1 MGCFKYCSLKTVA
14 DRMTGAIFILVRE
27 QGTLWGVNQRLLS
40 HPYKECNCEEK
51 SEKDGPGLLV
61 MTFAL
66 CGRFSTSR
74 TLQRSHLGREC
85 HANCTAGETF
95 PELMHSLTDSYD
107 FYMASDLNDLVSP
120 VGNII
125 FFLIL
130 KSCNLLLNQGGNQSD
145 FKVRGYYV
153 NTVLNIQQIL
163 E

>member
-1 MGCFKYCSLKTVA
+1 M
-14 DRMTGAIFILVRE
+14 
-27 QGTLWGVNQRLLS
+27 WGVNQRLLS

-66 CGRFSTSR
+66 CGRFSTGR

-85 HANCTAGETF
+85 HVNCTAGETL

-125 FFLIL
+125 FFQFSKAAIFCLIKGAIKLTL
-130 KSCNLLLNQGGNQSD
+130 K
-145 FKVRGYYV
+145 
-153 NTVLNIQQIL
+153 L
-163 E
+163 EGTM